1 MMNIAAAVVAVAPA
15 KISVAKI
22 DKKGLILKL
31 NTTENL
37 SEGDRR
43 AIVEHFAEQV
53 VNTTLQSTNGDF
65 RLAKS
70 IFFKAAAY
78 IQKQIKEMENED
90 LN

>member
-1 MMNIAAAVVAVAPA
+1 M
-15 KISVAKI
+15 
-22 DKKGLILKL
+22 KL

-43 AIVEHFAEQV
+43 AIVDHFAKEV
-53 VNTTLQSTNGDF
+53 VNITLRNTNGDF

-90 LN
+90 LD

>member
-1 MMNIAAAVVAVAPA
+1 M
-15 KISVAKI
+15 
-22 DKKGLILKL
+22 KL

-43 AIVEHFAEQV
+43 AIVEHFAKEV

-78 IQKQIKEMENED
+78 IQKEIKEMEDENFD
-90 LN
+90 

>member
-1 MMNIAAAVVAVAPA
+1 M
-15 KISVAKI
+15 
-22 DKKGLILKL
+22 KL

-37 SEGDRR
+37 SEGDRK

-53 VNTTLQSTNGDF
+53 VNTTLQNTNGDF

-78 IQKQIKEMENED
+78 IQKQIKEMEDED
-90 LN
+90 LD